1 MKANN
6 NIVLLKRLSLIAVAL
21 FFIVK
26 GINTMALRMGSWG
39 TPELGITEA
48 VSNWI
53 NGGRT
58 STGGSNLIQSSG
70 DPTAQVQRDGGFV
83 SLQGPALGW
92 DKTFATSPGTIG
104 TSAPSTTQNTQ
115 QNAPAQDTSTANKNP
130 YNISGGNQN
139 TDWYI
144 NEFGQKVPMGQET
157 GPNLDQIKGEVG
169 GAWDTYINSLDSQL
183 GFLGEQKGAQ
193 EGMLGAQKNQMQ
205 NDLGLQKTQGL
216 TALGGEREKTAS
228 AQEKNFRALDENIRN
243 QMTAGNIFLGARGA
257 GDSSAAG
264 MYNYAL
270 GRQGNQVRGNLMGQT
285 ADINNEINKREEN
298 LNNVYNTE
306 IKNTQEEYNSGI
318 NQIATWYA
326 DAQRQIAEAK
336 GSAGRDKGLSLAQ
349 MSYEALNQAKQR
361 AQELQNYAMQK
372 QTALEQWAMNNS
384 TNIKSMKA
392 NLGAVQG
399 TYSGYAAPDLQRGQ
413 VYGAQPGQVTNTN
426 TGVAFGYGN
435 DLKDKNLT
443 NMFGQ

>member
-26 GINTMALRMGSWG
+26 GENNMALVSGFNSPGVNQIVTMANKAP
-39 TPELGITEA
+39 TPG
-48 VSNWI
+48 VVPYN
-53 NGGRT
+53 N
-58 STGGSNLIQSSG
+58 NL
-70 DPTAQVQRDGGFV
+70 PV
-83 SLQGPALGW
+83 QGPGLGW
-92 DKTFATSPGTIG
+92 GGVTDVYRPQ
-104 TSAPSTTQNTQ
+104 APSGGGGTKSPAPSNNNGDIGGTQNV
-115 QNAPAQDTSTANKNP
+115 
-130 YNISGGNQN
+130 
-139 TDWYI
+139 DWYI
-144 NEFGQKVPMGQET
+144 NEFGKKVPMGQET
-157 GPNLDQIKGEVG
+157 GPNLDQVRNEVG

-183 GFLGEQKGAQ
+183 GFVGQQKTAQ
-193 EGMLGAQKNQMQ
+193 EGLLGNQADIMR

-228 AQEKNFRALDENIRN
+228 AQEKNFRALDENLRN
-243 QMTAGNIFLGARGA
+243 QMQAGNIFLGARGA

-306 IKNTQEEYNSGI
+306 INNTKKEYDAGI

-372 QTALEQWAMNNS
+372 QTALDQWAMNNS

-399 TYSGYAAPDLQRGQ
+399 TYDGYAAPELQRDY
-413 VYGAQPGQVTNTN
+413 VYGAQTGQIPQSSAGNL
-426 TGVAFGYGN
+426 FGFGQGLN
-435 DLKDKNLT
+435 EKKNLLSQ
-443 NMFGQ
+443 FGISQ